1 MITRGVRN
9 NNPFNVIKS
18 SSRWLGLK
26 PESQCTDIVF
36 CEFIDMKYGVRC
48 GLVLLRRYIQV
59 YHLSDVR
66 GIISRFSPSSA
77 NDTTEAY
84 IKFVENNMRS
94 DGFTPTGI
102 EFGTDKFYSMCLAI
116 LIFESKYYTT
126 PQYLDAVRRY
136 FGL

>member
-26 PESQCTDIVF
+26 PKCQCIDSVF
-36 CEFIDMKYGVRC
+36 CEFVEMKYGIRC
-48 GLVLLRRYIQV
+48 GFVLLRKYIQV
-59 YHLSDVR
+59 YCLSDVR
-66 GIISRFSPSSA
+66 SIISRFAPSSE
-77 NDTTEAY
+77 NDTEAY
-84 IKFVENNMRS
+84 IKFVEDSMCR
-94 DGFTPTGI
+94 DGFTPFGI

-116 LIFESKYYTT
+116 LRFESSYVTT
-126 PQYLDAVRRY
+126 ISYLDSVRKY